1 MKSRGKKGLKRKQA
15 SRVAVRFFHIFS
27 EGKKTERDYF
37 KALGDTLDS
46 SKVRI
51 SYNGPMGVPK
61 TVATKA
67 ISFASEKGLIKTR
80 RRRKLNSYEELDQV
94 WAVFDRDD
102 FPCYHEAKQMCDGA
116 GVPYAYSDPC
126 FELWINLHFGE
137 HDAPCTSHQAQGRT
151 ENLIEEYDPK
161 SGKTADFSLVIG
173 KLEKAEERAEHQRQA
188 RIDEAN
194 RDGNPSTNM
203 YELTRMLHSAN
214 KGEKL

>member
-1 MKSRGKKGLKRKQA
+1 MKSRRKKGLKRKQA
-15 SRVAVRFFHIFS
+15 SRVAVRFFYIFS
-27 EGKKTERDYF
+27 EGEKTERDYF

-51 SYNGPMGVPK
+51 CYNGPIGVPK

-67 ISFASEKGLIKTR
+67 IGFASEKGLIKS
-80 RRRKLNSYEELDQV
+80 RRRKKLDSYEELDQV
-94 WAVFDRDD
+94 WAVFDRDE

-137 HDAPCTSHQAQGRT
+137 HDAPCTRHQAQDT
-151 ENLIEEYDPK
+151 TKKLIVEYDPK
-161 SGKTADFSLVIG
+161 SGKTADFSFAIG
-173 KLEKAEERAEHQRQA
+173 ELQKAEERAENQRQA
-188 RIDEAN
+188 RTDEAN

-203 YELTRMLHSAN
+203 YELTRKLHSAN
-214 KGEKL
+214 RGEKL